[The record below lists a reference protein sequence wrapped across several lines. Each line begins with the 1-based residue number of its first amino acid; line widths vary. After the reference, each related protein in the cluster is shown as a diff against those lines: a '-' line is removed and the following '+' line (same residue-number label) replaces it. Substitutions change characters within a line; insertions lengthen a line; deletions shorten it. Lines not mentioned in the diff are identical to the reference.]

1 MCAIEPEDPHLLE
14 DFLALEA
21 PEGYRIE
28 LVGGE
33 IVLSP
38 PHDGGHAIAIS
49 RVVEQVF
56 RAGCEFDLG
65 CHKGLVVPG
74 GHFIPDAVFTEY
86 GAMDGQPPWWK
97 PSGVVMVL
105 EVASRLPARER
116 KIKRSSYAAA
126 GIARY
131 LVLDLREREVVLHE
145 RPGRG
150 DYGMT
155 TTVRSGDLLLPEPFG
170 FALDTAELFA

>member
-1 MCAIEPEDPHLLE
+1 MYAIEPEDPHLLE

-74 GHFIPDAVFTEY
+74 GHFIPDAVFTDY

-105 EVASRLPARER
+105 EVATRLPARER
-116 KIKRSSYAAA
+116 RIKRSSYAAA

-131 LVLDLREREVVLHE
+131 LVLDLTRPTSSGSRFGWRDGSVVS
-145 RPGRG
+145 R
-150 DYGMT
+150 
-155 TTVRSGDLLLPEPFG
+155 TVCK
-170 FALDTAELFA
+170 TAKVSSLSLIISSRRAGPQ